1 MDWRA
6 SQLLLGDT
14 MDGLRRFALF
24 ASFAAILSPAIA
36 AAQPKVEPK
45 KLPSL
50 SLTTPAERPS
60 LLEKMNKL
68 DPNGQCREEKL
79 RSPREMMK
87 TFFFAVALYDAF
99 PGMIEDALLCLELDR
114 EQLQGGEGTQL
125 AIELEALLRDLEI
138 PLISV
143 PEAVDAHERRVV
155 IHETPTARIAVQQDE
170 TGAWQFERD
179 TLRRVPAMRKAL
191 LEKLKPA
198 ADKNVWREGFSNPR
212 ETMRQFVLDSLNGDF
227 YSAARA
233 LDLSSFSN
241 DQRTQKGP
249 VLAQQLAFVIQHRGY
264 VFFAE
269 MPTQPPGTMYTWHAD
284 RVGRIALEK
293 VRQPDGKDAWLFSR
307 KTVTKLDRMYEAA
320 KEQPVDSRYERMGI
334 IVPPLPAVG
343 ISVMKQKRHENVP
356 PHLAS
361 PRSVLKGFFRAM
373 DGAESKDSRIVE
385 ALEFMDLR
393 SIPAT
398 DRVALGPKLAQKL
411 EAVLR
416 KVRLDLSAVPDDWN
430 AAPYNVGD
438 ATTPIE
444 IVRQYDGCWRF
455 SDATVARAQAAFDQ
469 IAAKERSDKD
479 RTYRLESA
487 RDAVVTF
494 LNAVNASD
502 YEQAANCLDLHW
514 LPTAARDE
522 IGASL
527 AYKLKYSLDRLG
539 RLYVQEI
546 PDEPNG
552 ARFIAY
558 RGDFGRIVL
567 SRKTDD
573 PGKGTWLF
581 TPDTVKQIDPIFRA
595 VMRQTVEES
604 IQSEK
609 GVLRDASFYHA
620 PGVWLRLK
628 LPDFLQVRAGW
639 LEIYQWIG
647 LAAAAFASGLTA
659 WLVMKLLHRAV
670 GGVLAMSGSNLTL
683 AFVAS
688 KFLPFTWVAAVWLFF
703 QGCVTLDLPL
713 GLLETVLPARKFVM
727 SILIGWLTGR
737 MVDFVTAVSTNSEL
751 LQKHRSLSD
760 LVVPVTMRIVKTVV
774 WLLVAT
780 YMVFQVGEGQ
790 LVGQFLTGLGVLG
803 LGASLAAQDALK
815 SFFGTLLLIG
825 ERTFKIGDRI
835 LVDGK
840 EGVVE
845 AVGFRVTEMRTPEG
859 SLLTIPNSM
868 LASASIDNQ
877 GARAFRRIK
886 TSFLV
891 AADAPLASLTQMRD
905 QLHAWLSTDALIRK
919 EWLDIHV
926 HQITDKG
933 IEIAVN
939 LTLNS
944 PVKADENRLRQDFH
958 YEVLRVAESLGLTM
972 SGAPRKAAPAPRLAA

>member
-1 MDWRA
+1 LAGSSAISSD
-6 SQLLLGDT
+6 DT
-14 MDGLRRFALF
+14 MDARRLALP
-24 ASFAAILSPAIA
+24 LSLLLFLPLFA
-36 AAQPKVEPK
+36 AAQTKQEPK
-45 KLPSL
+45 KLPPL
-50 SLTTPAERPS
+50 KFNPPAERPS
-60 LLEKMNKL
+60 LIEKMNKL
-68 DPNGQCREEKL
+68 DPNAQSREEKL

-87 TFFFAVALYDAF
+87 TFFFAVALYDSF
-99 PGMIEDALLCLELDR
+99 PGMIEDALQCLDLDR
-114 EQLQGGEGTQL
+114 EQLYGGEGTQL

-143 PEAVDAHERRVV
+143 PDSVDPRERRVV
-155 IHETPTARIAVQQDE
+155 IHETPNVRIAVQQDE
-170 TGAWQFERD
+170 TGAWQFDRD
-179 TLRRVPAMRKAL
+179 TLRRVSTMRRN
-191 LEKLKPA
+191 LEKPKTIL
-198 ADKNVWREGFSNPR
+198 DKNLFREGFSSPR
-212 ETMRQFVLDSLNGDF
+212 ETMRQFVIDSLNGDF

-249 VLAQQLAFVIQHRGY
+249 VLAQQLAYVIQHRSY

-269 MPTQPPGTMYTWHAD
+269 LPTQPPGTMYTWHAD

-293 VRQPDGKDAWLFSR
+293 VRQADGKDAWLFSR
-307 KTVTKLDRMYEAA
+307 KTVTKLDRMYQAA
-320 KEQPVDSRYERMGI
+320 KEQPLDARYYRMGI
-334 IVPPLPAVG
+334 IVPPLPPTG
-343 ISVMKQKRHENVP
+343 TSVMKQARHENVP
-356 PHLAS
+356 PHLGS
-361 PRSVLKGFFRAM
+361 PRAVLKGFFRAM
-373 DGAESKDSRIVE
+373 DGAESNDSRIVE

-430 AAPYNVGD
+430 AAPYGIGEA
-438 ATTPIE
+438 ATHIE
-444 IVRQYDGCWRF
+444 ITRQYDGCWRF
-455 SDATVARAQAAFDQ
+455 SDATVARVQAAFDQ

-494 LNAVNASD
+494 LNAVSASD
-502 YEQAANCLDLHW
+502 FEQAAECLDLHW
-514 LPTAARDE
+514 LPTAARDD

-546 PDEPNG
+546 PDDPNG

-558 RGDFGRIVL
+558 RGEFGRIVL
-567 SRKTDD
+567 ARKTDE

-595 VMRQTVEES
+595 VMRHSVEES
-604 IQSEK
+604 LQGEK
-609 GVLRDASFYHA
+609 GVLREASFMKA
-620 PGVWLRLK
+620 PGVWLRLN

-647 LAAAAFASGLTA
+647 LAATAVACGVAA

-670 GGVLAMSGSNLTL
+670 GAMLSWGGSNLTM

-688 KFLPFTWVAAVWLFF
+688 KFLPFTWLAAVGLFF
-703 QGCVTLDLPL
+703 QGCVMLDLPL
-713 GLLETVLPARKFVM
+713 GLLETVLPARKFIL
-727 SILIGWLTGR
+727 SILIGWLAGR

-751 LQKHRSLSD
+751 MQKHRSLSD
-760 LVVPVTMRIVKTVV
+760 LVVPVTMRIVKSVV

-780 YMVFQVGEGQ
+780 YMVFQIGEGQ

-835 LVDGK
+835 MVDGK

-891 AADAPLASLTQMRD
+891 AADTPLTLLTQMRD
-905 QLHAWLSTDALIRK
+905 QLFAWLSTDALIRK
-919 EWLDIHV
+919 EWLDVHV
-926 HQITDKG
+926 HQITEKG
-933 IEIAVN
+933 VEIAVN
-939 LTLNS
+939 LTLSS

-958 YEVLRVAESLGLTM
+958 CEVLRAAEALGVSM
-972 SGAPRKAAPAPRLAA
+972 AGAPRKATQAPRLAA